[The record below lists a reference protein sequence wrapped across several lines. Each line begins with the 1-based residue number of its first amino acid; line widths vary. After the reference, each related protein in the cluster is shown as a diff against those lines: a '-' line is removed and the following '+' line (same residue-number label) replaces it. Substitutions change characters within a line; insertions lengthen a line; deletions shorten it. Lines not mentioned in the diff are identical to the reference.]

1 MESFDHRK
9 EGISTAHEAVNE
21 DKAGLELSGS
31 QGLGRGGVLC
41 CSLLEVRKTNAV
53 HIDIAAYRHLSEI
66 PFWPKCSLETLPETS
81 YVNFT

>member
-1 MESFDHRK
+1 
-9 EGISTAHEAVNE
+9 
-21 DKAGLELSGS
+21 
-31 QGLGRGGVLC
+31 LGRGGVLC

-66 PFWPKCSLETLPETS
+66 PFWPKCSLETPPETS